1 MSTLSRTPSLTPSRS
16 PSPAP
21 PVQPDHFYGAEDVP
35 LPPSPDSDG
44 KTWLDPEDDPLAHR
58 GIPVFKPT
66 MAEFED
72 FEDYVTKIECWGSK
86 SGIVKVIPPKEW
98 WVLAILQLHLTC
110 GVLMY
115 ALQDRISFSIKGTVE
130 LGQNQVTHRTA
141 YDRPW
146 WSLPAGECRETSDIE
161 CP

>member
-1 MSTLSRTPSLTPSRS
+1 MSTISRTPSLTPSRS

-21 PVQPDHFYGAEDVP
+21 PVQPDHFYGAEDIT

-58 GIPVFKPT
+58 GIPVFKPA

-72 FEDYVTKIECWGSK
+72 FEGYVTKLECWGSK

-98 WVLAILQLHLTC
+98 
-110 GVLMY
+110 
-115 ALQDRISFSIKGTVE
+115 
-130 LGQNQVTHRTA
+130 
-141 YDRPW
+141 
-146 WSLPAGECRETSDIE
+146 
-161 CP
+161 